1 MARGQKAYMTE
12 IEFWRIQSS
21 KESWLELFE
30 QEYLKKLNH
39 YQKVEV
45 KIIKTD
51 NLPRQQSEQKVKN
64 EEQKILKLL
73 KPDDFLIVFDEA
85 SKSFKDSKQFA
96 SQIQKALELNKQ
108 KIVFLI
114 GGAFGIG
121 EELKSRSNLKL
132 SLSPL
137 TMNHHVAYAM
147 ALEQLYRSFT
157 IISDIPY
164 HN

>member
-1 MARGQKAYMTE
+1 MTS
-12 IEFWRIQSS
+12 IEVWRIQSS
-21 KESWLELFE
+21 KEKWLELFE

-39 YQKVEV
+39 FIQVDI

-51 NLPRQQSEQKVKN
+51 NLPRQQSDQKVKN
-64 EEQKILKLL
+64 EEQKVLKAL
-73 KPDDFLIVFDEA
+73 KPEDYLIIFDEA
-85 SKSFKDSKQFA
+85 AKESKNSIVFA
-96 SQIQKALELNKQ
+96 DKIQKALELNKQ
-108 KIVFLI
+108 KIIFLI
-114 GGAFGIG
+114 GGAFG
-121 EELKSRSNLKL
+121 LSQDVKSRANLKL

-157 IISDIPY
+157 IINDIPY

>member
-1 MARGQKAYMTE
+1 MSK
-12 IEFWRIQSS
+12 IEFWRVQSS
-21 KESWLELFE
+21 KEKWLELFE

-39 YQKVEV
+39 FKNIETRV
-45 KIIKTD
+45 IKTD

-73 KPDDFLIVFDEA
+73 KAEDYLIVFDEA
-85 SKSFKDSKQFA
+85 SKSFKNSLAFA
-96 SQIQKALELNKQ
+96 ETIEKALELNKQ
-108 KIVFLI
+108 KIIFLI
-114 GGAFGIG
+114 GGAFGLSD
-121 EELKSRSNLKL
+121 ELKNRADLKL
-132 SLSPL
+132 SLSAL

-157 IISDIPY
+157 IINKISY

>member
-1 MARGQKAYMTE
+1 MTS
-12 IEFWRIQSS
+12 IEVWRIQSS
-21 KESWLELFE
+21 KEKWLELFE

-39 YQKVEV
+39 FIKLEV

-51 NLPRQQSEQKVKN
+51 NLPRQQSDQKVKN
-64 EEQKILKLL
+64 EEQKVLKAL
-73 KPDDFLIVFDEA
+73 KPEDYLIIFDEA
-85 SKSFKDSKQFA
+85 EKESKNSMAFA
-96 SQIQKALELNKQ
+96 GKIQKALELNKQ
-108 KIVFLI
+108 KIIFLI
-114 GGAFGIG
+114 GGAFGLSD
-121 EELKSRSNLKL
+121 EVKSRADLKL

-157 IISDIPY
+157 IINDIPY